1 MHFSYKHSKS
11 RPVPQQQTFPMG
23 VQGVTSPAKNSP
35 PPCEIYAS
43 GGGLLIVP
51 TNALLLWYQWWYW
64 SCWSRDNHKA
74 KIDDTSFRFCRDYDL
89 CATCEKRGA
98 DVHDPSHVLLKM
110 SLPCNKAQL
119 SRVCVEGVLRRCIT
133 ESARSVFVPDLT
145 KTTPLNVVQQV
156 MFKQNTV
163 KIRVAWMNSKWYF
176 KILFRSLWMMGYRR
190 LNLDDSRSCSPTLHY
205 LLHMFLRKWHHD
217 TCLDFL
223 LTTQTLRLW
232 KRREF
237 LLKSWYTRKAKVQN
251 TKTWISKQNLDTR
264 DWTSWYGR
272 GTVERRR
279 GSGRK
284 HCWYNWKH

>member
-1 MHFSYKHSKS
+1 MFLELCSLWTAYRHFGAIALFIQA
-11 RPVPQQQTFPMG
+11 QQISSCAPTANFPHG
-23 VQGVTSPAKNSP
+23 CPGCYLPREKLP

-133 ESARSVFVPDLT
+133 ESPRSVFVPDLT
-145 KTTPLNVVQQV
+145 KTTPLNVVC
-156 MFKQNTV
+156 
-163 KIRVAWMNSKWYF
+163 SK
-176 KILFRSLWMMGYRR
+176 
-190 LNLDDSRSCSPTLHY
+190 
-205 LLHMFLRKWHHD
+205 
-217 TCLDFL
+217 
-223 LTTQTLRLW
+223 
-232 KRREF
+232 
-237 LLKSWYTRKAKVQN
+237 
-251 TKTWISKQNLDTR
+251 
-264 DWTSWYGR
+264 
-272 GTVERRR
+272 
-279 GSGRK
+279 
-284 HCWYNWKH
+284 